1 MEVTRKG
8 SPYQTE
14 GQVPQVGELV
24 PDFVVVSSKD
34 DELRLDTLKGQV
46 TLISVVP
53 DINTSVCDI
62 QTKKFNQEIA
72 ALDDIQLVTVS
83 TNTKEDFLEWCAGNG
98 VDMLMASDTQRD
110 FGKKY
115 GIYIPEL
122 DVDQRAVFLLD
133 KEGRLV
139 YKEILVEMVDQPNY
153 EVAIEEAKALRE

>member
-8 SPYQTE
+8 APYQTE

-24 PDFVVVSSKD
+24 ADFVVVSSKD

-98 VDMLMASDTQRD
+98 VDMLMVSDTQRD